1 MVYMLAVSIA
11 QIVWVAH
18 PPVQNS
24 LAKPGSFNMN
34 KTNIIDRHIKAL
46 TIFYIL
52 DALADWI
59 LNPFMACEGLVD
71 G

>member
-1 MVYMLAVSIA
+1 MRVPITYKEIPSIT
-11 QIVWVAH
+11 IH
-18 PPVQNS
+18 N
-24 LAKPGSFNMN
+24 
-34 KTNIIDRHIKAL
+34 HIKAL

-59 LNPFMACEGLVD
+59 LNPFMACEGIVD